1 MSADNYYR
9 FILERINTSDI
20 IVLDKPGHTYTC
32 GRAKDN
38 EIICLSLTVS
48 RRHCMFFHRK
58 NELYVTDLKSSN
70 GIFINDIAQEPFQ
83 TTRLHS
89 NDVIGIGCPTAADAT
104 ENSDLYVYKLHSIG
118 PRLLEDGHSISTLSE
133 TTIVNNVNIVNN
145 KSMTDRADKRK
156 REDTNSNLEVASKI
170 PKLQN
175 ENYILEKNYLQE
187 KDKEKNENDIEIV
200 HISLNNSSSNGKNKN
215 CDKLNAKK
223 HMDANMPTS
232 NNWTNNTRRESSIDD
247 KLINCQ
253 DLRSN
258 MIISTTKKDIKKGEI
273 SLNKSTEK
281 VNANMLQEI
290 NTYTGNNLMYTE
302 DVQSTANNLHNR
314 KSKNTI
320 KDSRIRVKSDLEI
333 RNYNSKHSR
342 RNSSETNTVN
352 EIRKPNTVDK
362 TNQFKNNEEGDLLAT
377 LPSNFMCSKDG
388 IIKFEDE
395 FQLTDTDKNAILN
408 SSNTSFIP
416 VGSPI
421 KLKKVQ
427 QQPKTKFSEDDV
439 INLSDSEDDIFP
451 CSQLFDIGYGMNT
464 TMKDEV
470 KEEQPTEV
478 ESERFGI
485 DDVDFVISITDS
497 EDEEDKNWFYRLSRS
512 QIFSENDEID
522 LKSKNGVKKEDIDIN
537 VVTKEPIVSEIELI
551 ETNEELPN
559 ELVPR
564 ATIDEEKKAENSSLQ
579 DMDNLNKVFSPEN
592 TLLQQFTSTTSDT
605 KKHSKSPKNQ
615 SLSPVQKEAG
625 NYIHPLSKI
634 ETITPTKS
642 KKSVEKKV
650 PQIEPPHLPTSR
662 RRRSV
667 SNKDKQI
674 PEKSDKSVRSGN
686 SEKSEKPSKPR
697 LSAKEKKEQQ
707 EKSKL
712 EQYMHAKEQKNRKVL
727 HKWANCL
734 PPSTKKLNTL
744 SKEEKKALADNR
756 KMKLKKIAEENRV
769 SLEGNQEKKRIVSKP
784 KAKVTTKSRNDF
796 LVEETIAASRE
807 EIVTEESK
815 ALSSRSATA
824 NRTSSNAKTI
834 DSTKRKNVFKE
845 IAMDV
850 QHKLTLNDISN
861 LGKIPKKS
869 NNTKI
874 KINIVEAETALKDL
888 SLEEKTEKT
897 IKSKDTAVSGK
908 PSLESCKTVEKGPS
922 VPLKSNLKSPVKPN
936 SKKRVSF
943 STEIQTVREYE
954 IDESNVLKKLTGKDA
969 PVRREKIN
977 TMNQFLCR
985 ILCWKPVWLE
995 EQLYLNQDPPVIQPE
1010 ELNPTLTHYRSY
1022 DEYYNTISSLL
1033 LLEIWHNITNKF
1045 QSIEDIHRRPTFM
1058 CSIVKNSIQTNVE
1071 PNDILLTTL
1080 MVEVLATKDDIQ
1092 KQIHPKYGDLV
1103 FFEYVQSHEN
1113 SQKSKDFRKVFAYVT
1128 NVHTTVL
1135 TPLTHFNRDLQNYVK
1150 DAHTLLT
1157 YSVITKYLDKN
1168 ILVNRVQRLRAA
1180 FYLRPNLRMV
1190 QALQFLPKSPLVNL
1204 ILCPRIEMYKLPTVS
1219 ELETLIT
1226 GDKLNEKQMEAV
1238 SKITKAVIQKDT
1250 KLCFIQGPPGTGKS
1264 KVIVNIVT
1272 QILYGNNRY
1281 TSNGS
1286 SFTMLVCAP
1295 SNAAIDDIVLRLL
1308 EIRTMIKKQ
1317 AEIKP
1322 FRMVR
1327 IGQSQMMHSKVKDIS
1342 ITELAKREIKKTCKS
1357 NTVPSDS
1364 IESEKL
1370 FLQSKIN
1377 ALQCKLNSN
1386 NLDKTHKD
1394 HVRMKLADMSAKYEL
1409 LKNRT
1414 STNEVND
1421 KSRESIRLQR
1431 AAEYKILDF
1440 ADIITCTLSS
1450 CYTSQMEYIF
1460 GVNKKRISVC
1470 IVDEATQSCEAET
1483 LIPLMLGIDT
1493 LVLVGDHNQL
1503 PATVLSTRAKKYGLD
1518 QSIFSRVQSAF
1529 DLQPNNPIIM
1539 LDTQYRMQPDISSW
1553 PNKFFYGCKLKNAVE
1568 CNDNFPFHSYRI
1580 LNLVTNQN
1588 HDNSN
1593 NEEADFVA
1601 NIIYCMLNFA
1611 NLDNWQ
1617 SCISC
1622 GILTPYNNQR
1632 AMILTKVN
1640 EKISSLPENV
1650 KGKIKYIVDTVDR
1663 FQGQECDVIILS
1675 CVRSQKIGFLSDRQR
1690 LCVALTR
1697 AKHSLIICGN
1707 FNIFM
1712 RYPMW
1717 NSLIAD
1723 AKARKVFF
1731 NVNPNANS
1739 HEIKSYVI
1747 KCVMK

>member
-1 MSADNYYR
+1 M
-9 FILERINTSDI
+9 
-20 IVLDKPGHTYTC
+20 
-32 GRAKDN
+32 
-38 EIICLSLTVS
+38 
-48 RRHCMFFHRK
+48 
-58 NELYVTDLKSSN
+58 
-70 GIFINDIAQEPFQ
+70 
-83 TTRLHS
+83 
-89 NDVIGIGCPTAADAT
+89 
-104 ENSDLYVYKLHSIG
+104 
-118 PRLLEDGHSISTLSE
+118 
-133 TTIVNNVNIVNN
+133 NNN
-145 KSMTDRADKRK
+145 
-156 REDTNSNLEVASKI
+156 
-170 PKLQN
+170 
-175 ENYILEKNYLQE
+175 
-187 KDKEKNENDIEIV
+187 
-200 HISLNNSSSNGKNKN
+200 SSNGKNKN

-232 NNWTNNTRRESSIDD
+232 SNWTNNTGTESSMDD
-247 KLINCQ
+247 ELINCQ

-258 MIISTTKKDIKKGEI
+258 MIIGTTKKDIKKGKI

-290 NTYTGNNLMYTE
+290 DTYTGNNLMYTK
-302 DVQSTANNLHNR
+302 DVQNTVNNLHNLE
-314 KSKNTI
+314 SKNTI

-333 RNYNSKHSR
+333 RDYNSKQSR
-342 RNSSETNTVN
+342 RDSSETNTVN
-352 EIRKPNTVDK
+352 EIEKPNTEDK
-362 TNQFKNNEEGDLLAT
+362 INQFKNNEEGNLLAT
-377 LPSNFMCSKDG
+377 LSSNFVCNEDG
-388 IIKFEDE
+388 IVKFEDE
-395 FQLTDTDKNAILN
+395 LQLTDTDENAILN
-408 SSNTSFIP
+408 SSNTSFVP

-478 ESERFGI
+478 ESERFGL
-485 DDVDFVISITDS
+485 DDVDFVISVTDS

-537 VVTKEPIVSEIELI
+537 VNTKEPIVREFELI
-551 ETNEELPN
+551 GTNEVLPN
-559 ELVPR
+559 ELVPK
-564 ATIDEEKKAENSSLQ
+564 ATIDEEKEAENSPLE
-579 DMDNLNKVFSPEN
+579 DIDNLNKVFSPEN
-592 TLLQQFTSTTSDT
+592 TLLKQLTSATSDT
-605 KKHSKSPKNQ
+605 RKRSKSSKNQ
-615 SLSPVQKEAG
+615 SLPSVQKEAG
-625 NYIHPLSKI
+625 NYIHPLSNIKT

-642 KKSVEKKV
+642 RRSIEKKV

-674 PEKSDKSVRSGN
+674 PEKSDKSVRSGK
-686 SEKSEKPSKPR
+686 SEKSEKPSKRR

-707 EKSKL
+707 EKLKL
-712 EQYMHAKEQKNRKVL
+712 EQYMHAKEQNNRKLL
-727 HKWANCL
+727 HKWAGCL

-796 LVEETIAASRE
+796 LVEETIAASRVE
-807 EIVTEESK
+807 TATEESK
-815 ALSSRSATA
+815 ASSSRSTTA

-834 DSTKRKNVFKE
+834 DSTKRKNASKD
-845 IAMDV
+845 IAMDL

-874 KINIVEAETALKDL
+874 KVSTVEAETALKDL
-888 SLEEKTEKT
+888 SLEKRTEET
-897 IKSKDTAVSGK
+897 IKSKDTAASGK

-922 VPLKSNLKSPVKPN
+922 VPLKSNLKSPVVKPN

-943 STEIQTVREYE
+943 STEIQTIREYE

-969 PVRREKIN
+969 PFRREKVN

-1010 ELNPTLTHYRSY
+1010 EFNPTLTHYRSY
-1022 DEYYNTISSLL
+1022 DEYYNIISSLL

-1058 CSIVKNSIQTNVE
+1058 CSIVENSIQTNVE
-1071 PNDILLTTL
+1071 PNNILLTTL
-1080 MVEVLATKDDIQ
+1080 MVEVLATKDDVQ
-1092 KQIHPKYGDLV
+1092 RQIHPKYGDLV
-1103 FFEYVQSHEN
+1103 YFEYVQNHEN

-1128 NVHTTVL
+1128 NVYTTVL

-1157 YSVITKYLDKN
+1157 YTVITKYLDKN

-1219 ELETLIT
+1219 KLETLIT

-1286 SFTMLVCAP
+1286 SVTMLVCAP

-1317 AEIKP
+1317 AKIKP

-1342 ITELAKREIKKTCKS
+1342 VTELAKREIKKTCKS
-1357 NTVPSDS
+1357 STVPSDS

-1421 KSRESIRLQR
+1421 RSRESIRLQR
-1431 AAEYKILDF
+1431 TAENRILEF

-1460 GVNKKRISVC
+1460 GVNKKKISVC

-1553 PNKFFYGCKLKNAVE
+1553 PNKFFYGCQLKNAVE
-1568 CNDNFPFHSYRI
+1568 RNDNFPFHSYRI
-1580 LNLVTNQN
+1580 LNLITNQN

-1640 EKISSLPENV
+1640 
-1650 KGKIKYIVDTVDR
+1650 
-1663 FQGQECDVIILS
+1663 
-1675 CVRSQKIGFLSDRQR
+1675 
-1690 LCVALTR
+1690 
-1697 AKHSLIICGN
+1697 AK
-1707 FNIFM
+1707 
-1712 RYPMW
+1712 
-1717 NSLIAD
+1717 
-1723 AKARKVFF
+1723 
-1731 NVNPNANS
+1731 
-1739 HEIKSYVI
+1739 
-1747 KCVMK
+1747 

>member
-1 MSADNYYR
+1 
-9 FILERINTSDI
+9 
-20 IVLDKPGHTYTC
+20 
-32 GRAKDN
+32 
-38 EIICLSLTVS
+38 
-48 RRHCMFFHRK
+48 MFFHSK
-58 NELYVTDLKSSN
+58 NELYVTDLKSAN
-70 GIFINDIAQEPFQ
+70 GIFINGVAQKPFQ
-83 TTRLHS
+83 TTKLYS
-89 NDVIGIGCPTAADAT
+89 NDVIGIGCPTAAAAT
-104 ENSDLYVYKLHSIG
+104 GNNDLYAYKLHSIG
-118 PRLLEDGHSISTLSE
+118 PQLLEDGHSVSTLSE
-133 TTIVNNVNIVNN
+133 TTIVNNVNIVND
-145 KSMTDRADKRK
+145 KSVTDRVDKRK

-170 PKLQN
+170 PKLQD

-200 HISLNNSSSNGKNKN
+200 HVSLNNNSSNGKNKN
-215 CDKLNAKK
+215 CDKLNANK

-232 NNWTNNTRRESSIDD
+232 SNWTNNTRTESLMDD
-247 KLINCQ
+247 ELINCQ

-258 MIISTTKKDIKKGEI
+258 MIIGTTKKDIKKGEI

-290 NTYTGNNLMYTE
+290 DTYTGNNLMYTK
-302 DVQSTANNLHNR
+302 DVQNTVNNLFYTKDVQNTVNNLHNFE
-314 KSKNTI
+314 SKNTI
-320 KDSRIRVKSDLEI
+320 KDSRIRVKSDLEF
-333 RNYNSKHSR
+333 RNCNSKYSR

-352 EIRKPNTVDK
+352 EIEKPNTVDK
-362 TNQFKNNEEGDLLAT
+362 INQFKNNEEENLLAA
-377 LPSNFMCSKDG
+377 LPSNFMCNEDG
-388 IIKFEDE
+388 IIKFENE
-395 FQLTDTDKNAILN
+395 LQLTDTDENAILN
-408 SSNTSFIP
+408 SSDTSFVP

-478 ESERFGI
+478 ESERFGL

-512 QIFSENDEID
+512 QTFSENDEID
-522 LKSKNGVKKEDIDIN
+522 LKSKNGIKKEDIDIN
-537 VVTKEPIVSEIELI
+537 VNTKESIVSEFELI
-551 ETNEELPN
+551 GTNEKLPN

-564 ATIDEEKKAENSSLQ
+564 ATIDEEKEAENSSLQ
-579 DMDNLNKVFSPEN
+579 DIDNLNKVFSPEN
-592 TLLQQFTSTTSDT
+592 TLLKQSTSAASDT

-615 SLSPVQKEAG
+615 SLPPVQKEAK
-625 NYIHPLSKI
+625 NYIHPLSNTKM

-674 PEKSDKSVRSGN
+674 PEKSDKSVRSGKSGK

-707 EKSKL
+707 EKLKL

-727 HKWANCL
+727 HKWADCL

-807 EIVTEESK
+807 ETATEESK
-815 ALSSRSATA
+815 TSSSRSTTA

-834 DSTKRKNVFKE
+834 DSTKRKNVSKE

-874 KINIVEAETALKDL
+874 TINTVEAETALKDL
-888 SLEEKTEKT
+888 SLEKRTEKT
-897 IKSKDTAVSGK
+897 IKLKDTAVSGK
-908 PSLESCKTVEKGPS
+908 PSLESCKTLEKGPS
-922 VPLKSNLKSPVKPN
+922 VPLKSNLKSPVVKPY

-969 PVRREKIN
+969 PLRREKVN

-985 ILCWKPVWLE
+985 ILSWKPVWLE

-1022 DEYYNTISSLL
+1022 DEYYNIVSSLL

-1058 CSIVKNSIQTNVE
+1058 CSIVENSIQTNVE
-1071 PNDILLTTL
+1071 PNNILLTTL
-1080 MVEVLATKDDIQ
+1080 MVEVLATKDDVQ
-1092 KQIHPKYGDLV
+1092 RQIHPKYGDLV
-1103 FFEYVQSHEN
+1103 YFEYVQNHEN

-1128 NVHTTVL
+1128 NVYTTVL

-1150 DAHTLLT
+1150 DAHILLT
-1157 YSVITKYLDKN
+1157 YTVITKYLDKN

-1219 ELETLIT
+1219 DLETLIT

-1286 SFTMLVCAP
+1286 SFRMLVCAP

-1317 AEIKP
+1317 AKIKP

-1357 NTVPSDS
+1357 STVPSDS

-1386 NLDKTHKD
+1386 NLDNTHKD

-1414 STNEVND
+1414 SWNEAND
-1421 KSRESIRLQR
+1421 RSRESIRLQR
-1431 AAEYKILDF
+1431 TAENRILEF

-1460 GVNKKRISVC
+1460 GVNKKKISVC

-1568 CNDNFPFHSYRI
+1568 RDDKFPFHSYRI
-1580 LNLVTNQN
+1580 LNLITNQN

-1640 EKISSLPENV
+1640 AKISSLPENV
-1650 KGKIKYIVDTVDR
+1650 KRKIKYIVDTVDR

-1723 AKARKVFF
+1723 AKTRKVFF

-1747 KCVMK
+1747 KRVMK

>member
-9 FILERINTSDI
+9 FILERINTSDT
-20 IVLDKPGHTYTC
+20 IVLDQPGHTYTC
-32 GRAKDN
+32 GRGKEN
-38 EIICLSLTVS
+38 EIICLGLTVS
-48 RRHCMFFHRK
+48 RRHCMFFHSK
-58 NELYVTDLKSSN
+58 NELYVTDLKSAN
-70 GIFINDIAQEPFQ
+70 GIFINEIAQKPFQ
-83 TTRLHS
+83 TTKLYS
-89 NDVIGIGCPTAADAT
+89 NDVIGIGCPTVAAAI
-104 ENSDLYVYKLHSIG
+104 ENNDLYVYKLRSIG
-118 PRLLEDGHSISTLSE
+118 PQLLEDGHGVSTLSE
-133 TTIVNNVNIVNN
+133 TTIVNNVNIVNDN
-145 KSMTDRADKRK
+145 SKTNRVDKRK
-156 REDTNSNLEVASKI
+156 REDTNSSLEVASKI
-170 PKLQN
+170 PKLKD

-187 KDKEKNENDIEIV
+187 KDNEKNENDIEIV
-200 HISLNNSSSNGKNKN
+200 HISLNNNSSNGKNKN

-232 NNWTNNTRRESSIDD
+232 SNRTNNTRTESSMDE
-247 KLINCQ
+247 LINYQ

-258 MIISTTKKDIKKGEI
+258 MIIGNTKKDIKKGEI
-273 SLNKSTEK
+273 SLNKTTEK
-281 VNANMLQEI
+281 VNANMLRKI
-290 NTYTGNNLMYTE
+290 DTYTGNNLIYTK
-302 DVQSTANNLHNR
+302 DVQNLEST
-314 KSKNTI
+314 NTI

-333 RNYNSKHSR
+333 RNYNSKRSR
-342 RNSSETNTVN
+342 RNNSETNTVN
-352 EIRKPNTVDK
+352 EIEKPNTVDK
-362 TNQFKNNEEGDLLAT
+362 TNQFKNNEEGNLLTT
-377 LPSNFMCSKDG
+377 LPSNFMCNEDG
-388 IIKFEDE
+388 IIKFEDVL
-395 FQLTDTDKNAILN
+395 QLTDTDENAILN
-408 SSNTSFIP
+408 SSNSSFVP

-421 KLKKVQ
+421 KLKKVE

-497 EDEEDKNWFYRLSRS
+497 EDEEDKNWFHRLSRS

-522 LKSKNGVKKEDIDIN
+522 LKSENGVKKEDININ
-537 VVTKEPIVSEIELI
+537 VNTKEPIVSEFELI
-551 ETNEELPN
+551 RTNEELPN

-564 ATIDEEKKAENSSLQ
+564 ATIGEEKEAGNSSLQ
-579 DMDNLNKVFSPEN
+579 DIDNLNKVFSPEN
-592 TLLQQFTSTTSDT
+592 TLLKQFTSATSDT

-615 SLSPVQKEAG
+615 SLLPVQKEAG
-625 NYIHPLSKI
+625 NYIHPLSNNKI
-634 ETITPTKS
+634 ETITSTKS
-642 KKSVEKKV
+642 RRSIEKKV

-662 RRRSV
+662 RRKNV
-667 SNKDKQI
+667 SNKDKQS
-674 PEKSDKSVRSGN
+674 PEKSDKSVRSG
-686 SEKSEKPSKPR
+686 KSENPSKPR

-707 EKSKL
+707 EKLKL
-712 EQYMHAKEQKNRKVL
+712 EQYMYAKEQKNRKIL
-727 HKWANCL
+727 HKWAVCL

-744 SKEEKKALADNR
+744 SKEERKALADNR
-756 KMKLKKIAEENRV
+756 RIKLKKIAEENRV

-807 EIVTEESK
+807 ETATEESK
-815 ALSSRSATA
+815 ASSSRSTTA

-834 DSTKRKNVFKE
+834 DSTKRKNVSKE
-845 IAMDV
+845 IAMDI
-850 QHKLTLNDISN
+850 QYKLTLNDISN

-869 NNTKI
+869 NSTKI
-874 KINIVEAETALKDL
+874 KINTVEAETALKNL
-888 SLEEKTEKT
+888 SLEERTEKT
-897 IKSKDTAVSGK
+897 NKLKDTAVSGK

-922 VPLKSNLKSPVKPN
+922 VPLKSNLKSPVVKSN
-936 SKKRVSF
+936 LKKRVSF

-969 PVRREKIN
+969 PIRREKIN

-995 EQLYLNQDPPVIQPE
+995 EQLYLNQDPPVIRPE

-1045 QSIEDIHRRPTFM
+1045 QSIEDIHKRPTFM
-1058 CSIVKNSIQTNVE
+1058 CSIVENSIQTNEE
-1071 PNDILLTTL
+1071 PNNIRFTTL
-1080 MVEVLATKDDIQ
+1080 MVEVLATKDDMQ
-1092 KQIHPKYGDLV
+1092 RQIHPKYGDLV
-1103 FFEYVQSHEN
+1103 FFEYVQNHEN

-1128 NVHTTVL
+1128 KVYTTVL

-1150 DAHTLLT
+1150 NAHTLLT
-1157 YSVITKYLDKN
+1157 YTVITKYLDKN

-1190 QALQFLPKSPLVNL
+1190 KALQFLPKSPLVNL
-1204 ILCPRIEMYKLPTVS
+1204 ILCPRIDMYKLPTVS

-1264 KVIVNIVT
+1264 KVIVNIIT

-1308 EIRTMIKKQ
+1308 QIRTMIKKQ
-1317 AEIKP
+1317 AKIKP

-1327 IGQSQMMHSKVKDIS
+1327 IGQLQMMHSKVKDIS

-1364 IESEKL
+1364 VESEKS
-1370 FLQSKIN
+1370 FLQSRIN

-1409 LKNRT
+1409 LKNHT
-1414 STNEVND
+1414 SSNEVND
-1421 KSRESIRLQR
+1421 RSRESIRLQR
-1431 AAEYKILDF
+1431 TAEHRILEF

-1460 GVNKKRISVC
+1460 GVNKKKISVC

-1518 QSIFSRVQSAF
+1518 QSIFSRVQNAF
-1529 DLQPNNPIIM
+1529 DLQPNNPIIT

-1568 CNDNFPFHSYRI
+1568 SNDKFPFHSYRI
-1580 LNLVTNQN
+1580 LNLITNQN

-1632 AMILTKVN
+1632 TMILTKVN
-1640 EKISSLPENV
+1640 AKISSLPENV
-1650 KGKIKYIVDTVDR
+1650 KRKIKYIVDTVDH
-1663 FQGQECDVIILS
+1663 FQGQECDVIIFS
-1675 CVRSQKIGFLSDRQR
+1675 CVRSEKIGFLSDRQR

-1697 AKHSLIICGN
+1697 AKHSLIMCGN

-1731 NVNPNANS
+1731 NVKPNANS

-1747 KCVMK
+1747 KRVMK